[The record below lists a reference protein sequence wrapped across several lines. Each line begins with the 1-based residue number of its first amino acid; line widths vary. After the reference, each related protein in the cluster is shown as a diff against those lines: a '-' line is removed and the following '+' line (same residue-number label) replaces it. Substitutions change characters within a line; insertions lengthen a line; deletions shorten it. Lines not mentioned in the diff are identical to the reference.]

1 MEPRYSVK
9 LSLLVEE
16 FGLKKVYTPPDFDN
30 VRIVTP
36 DLNRPGMQLVGFFSH
51 FDNERIQ
58 LMGTVEIMYLKTL
71 PSSERRKI
79 FAELMKRH
87 IPALIICHSMQVYP
101 ECLEM
106 AEKYQVSLL
115 TTELDTSVF
124 EAELITTL
132 NVYLGPRITRH
143 GTMLEVYGEGILIT
157 GESGV
162 GKSETAIELVKR
174 GHRLIADD
182 AVEIKKISYKTL
194 FAESP
199 PLIQHYIELRGI
211 GVVDVMRL
219 FGMGAIKSRQ
229 ELDLIIN
236 IETWQDGMMYD
247 RLGLENQYTTL
258 LGVQVP
264 IMKIP
269 VKPGRNLAVII
280 EVAAMNNRHKR
291 MGYNAAQE
299 FAKQLDDHFEQM
311 MLESQME
318 SADDYEEYEDLTV
331 EDED

>member
-16 FGLKKVYTPPDFDN
+16 FGLKKVYTPPDFEN

-71 PSSERRKI
+71 PSTERRKI

-182 AVEIKKISYKTL
+182 AVELKKISYRTL
-194 FAESP
+194 FAQAP
-199 PLIQHYIELRGI
+199 PLIQHYIEIRGI

-280 EVAAMNNRHKR
+280 EVAAMNNRQKKL
-291 MGYNAAQE
+291 GYDTAKE
-299 FAKQLDDHFEQM
+299 FTERISRHFEQSM
-311 MLESQME
+311 KGIGNG
-318 SADDYEEYEDLTV
+318 
-331 EDED
+331 

>member
-16 FGLKKVYTPPDFDN
+16 FGLKKVYTPPDFEN

-71 PSSERRKI
+71 PSTERRKI
-79 FAELMKRH
+79 FAELMKRG
-87 IPALIICHSMQVYP
+87 IPALIICHSMQIYP

-115 TTELDTSVF
+115 ATDLDTSVF

-182 AVEIKKISYKTL
+182 AVEIKKISYNTL

-199 PLIQHYIELRGI
+199 PLIQHFIELRGI

-236 IETWQDGMMYD
+236 IETWQEGMMYD
-247 RLGLENQYTTL
+247 RLGLENQFTTL

-280 EVAAMNNRHKR
+280 EVAAMNNRQKKLGFNSAKELTERINRH
-291 MGYNAAQE
+291 
-299 FAKQLDDHFEQM
+299 FAES
-311 MLESQME
+311 MLEGGN
-318 SADDYEEYEDLTV
+318 D
-331 EDED
+331 

>member
-1 MEPRYSVK
+1 MEPRYSIK
-9 LSLLVEE
+9 LSQLVEE
-16 FGLKKVYTPPDFDN
+16 FGLKKVYTPPDFEN

-71 PSSERRKI
+71 PSTERRKI

-87 IPALIICHSMQVYP
+87 IPALIICHSMQIYP

-115 TTELDTSVF
+115 STELDTSVF
-124 EAELITTL
+124 EAELITSL
-132 NVYLGPRITRH
+132 NIYLGPRITRH
-143 GTMLEVYGEGILIT
+143 GTMLEGYGEGILIT

-182 AVEIKKISYKTL
+182 AVELKKISYRTL
-194 FAESP
+194 FAQAP
-199 PLIQHYIELRGI
+199 PLIQHYIEIRGI

-280 EVAAMNNRHKR
+280 EVAAMNNRQKKL
-291 MGYNAAQE
+291 GFNSAQE
-299 FAKQLDDHFEQM
+299 FTERINRHFA
-311 MLESQME
+311 ESMKE
-318 SADDYEEYEDLTV
+318 SGNV
-331 EDED
+331 

>member
-1 MEPRYSVK
+1 MEPRYSVS
-9 LSLLVEE
+9 LSTLVGI
-16 FGLKKVYTPPDFDN
+16 FDLQKVYTPPDYEQ
-30 VRIVTP
+30 VKIVTP
-36 DLNRPGMQLVGFFSH
+36 DLNRPGLQLVGFFSH

-58 LMGTVEIMYLKTL
+58 LMGTVECMYLKTL
-71 PSSERRKI
+71 PAQERRKI
-79 FAELMKRH
+79 FAELMKRG
-87 IPALIICHSMQVYP
+87 IPALILCHSTQVFP

-106 AEKYQVSLL
+106 SEKYGVTVLS
-115 TTELDTSVF
+115 TDIDTSVF

-132 NVYLGPRITRH
+132 NIYLGPRITRH

-182 AVEIKKISYKTL
+182 AVEIRKVSYNTL

-199 PLIQHYIELRGI
+199 PLIRHYIELRGI

-219 FGMGAIKSRQ
+219 FGMGAIKTRQ

-236 IETWQDGMMYD
+236 IENWQDGMMYD
-247 RLGLENQYTTL
+247 RLGLESHYTSL
-258 LGVQVP
+258 LGVRIP
-264 IMKIP
+264 ILKIP

-280 EVAAMNNRHKR
+280 EVAAMNNRQKKL
-291 MGYNAAQE
+291 GYDTAME
-299 FAKQLDDHFEQM
+299 FTERINRHFE
-311 MLESQME
+311 ESMKG
-318 SADDYEEYEDLTV
+318 SGNG
-331 EDED
+331 

>member
-1 MEPRYSVK
+1 MPEEPRYSVK
-9 LSLLVEE
+9 LSYLADSL
-16 FGLKKVYTPPDFDN
+16 GLQKVYTPPDYEE

-51 FDNERIQ
+51 FDHERIQ

-71 PSSERRKI
+71 PSTERRKI
-79 FAELMKRH
+79 FAELMKRG
-87 IPALIICHSMQVYP
+87 IPALIVCHSMEIYP

-106 AEKYQVSLL
+106 AKKYGVTLL
-115 TTELDTSVF
+115 ATELDTSVF

-132 NVYLGPRITRH
+132 NIHLGPRITRH

-182 AVEIKKISYKTL
+182 AVEIMKVSYRTL
-194 FAESP
+194 FAQSP

-236 IETWQDGMMYD
+236 IETWQEGMMYD
-247 RLGLENQYTTL
+247 RLGLENQFTTL
-258 LGVQVP
+258 LGVRVP

-280 EVAAMNNRHKR
+280 EVAAMNNRQKKL
-291 MGYNAAQE
+291 GYNSARE
-299 FAKQLDDHFEQM
+299 FTERLNRHFE
-311 MLESQME
+311 ESMRE
-318 SADDYEEYEDLTV
+318 GGNG
-331 EDED
+331 

>member
-9 LSLLVEE
+9 LSQLVEE
-16 FGLKKVYTPPDFDN
+16 FGLKKVYTPPDFES

-87 IPALIICHSMQVYP
+87 IPALIICHSMQIYP

-115 TTELDTSVF
+115 ATDLDTSVF
-124 EAELITTL
+124 EAELITSL
-132 NVYLGPRITRH
+132 NIYLGPRITRH
-143 GTMLEVYGEGILIT
+143 GTMLEVYGEGILLT

-182 AVEIKKISYKTL
+182 AVEIKKISYRTL

-229 ELDLIIN
+229 EMDLIIN

-280 EVAAMNNRHKR
+280 EVAAMNNRQKKL
-291 MGYNAAQE
+291 GFNSAQE
-299 FAKQLDDHFEQM
+299 LTERINAHFAETM
-311 MLESQME
+311 REGRN
-318 SADDYEEYEDLTV
+318 V
-331 EDED
+331 

>member
-9 LSLLVEE
+9 LSLLVED
-16 FGLKKVYTPPDFDN
+16 FGLKKVYTPPDFEN

-87 IPALIICHSMQVYP
+87 IPALIICHSMQIYP

-115 TTELDTSVF
+115 ATELDTSVF

-132 NVYLGPRITRH
+132 NIYLGPRITRH

-280 EVAAMNNRHKR
+280 EVAAMNNRQKKL
-291 MGYNAAQE
+291 GYNSAQE
-299 FAKQLDDHFEQM
+299 FTERINRHFA
-311 MLESQME
+311 ESMKE
-318 SADDYEEYEDLTV
+318 SGND
-331 EDED
+331 

>member
-16 FGLKKVYTPPDFDN
+16 FGLKKVYTPPDFEN

-87 IPALIICHSMQVYP
+87 IPALIICHSMQIYP

-115 TTELDTSVF
+115 ATELDTSVF

-132 NVYLGPRITRH
+132 NIYLGPRITRH

-157 GESGV
+157 GESGI

-199 PLIQHYIELRGI
+199 PLIQHDIELRGI

-280 EVAAMNNRHKR
+280 EVAAMNNRQKKL
-291 MGYNAAQE
+291 GYNSAQE
-299 FAKQLDDHFEQM
+299 FTERINRHFA
-311 MLESQME
+311 ESMKE
-318 SADDYEEYEDLTV
+318 SGND
-331 EDED
+331 

>member
-9 LSLLVEE
+9 LSQLVEE
-16 FGLKKVYTPPDFDN
+16 FGLKKVYTPPDFEN

-71 PSSERRKI
+71 PSTERRKI

-87 IPALIICHSMQVYP
+87 IPALIICHSMQIYP

-106 AEKYQVSLL
+106 AEEYQVSLL
-115 TTELDTSVF
+115 STELDTSVF
-124 EAELITTL
+124 EAELITSL
-132 NVYLGPRITRH
+132 NIYLGPRITRH

-182 AVEIKKISYKTL
+182 AVEIKKISYRTL

-280 EVAAMNNRHKR
+280 EVAAMNNRQKKL
-291 MGYNAAQE
+291 GFNSAQE
-299 FAKQLDDHFEQM
+299 FTERINRHFA
-311 MLESQME
+311 ESMKE
-318 SADDYEEYEDLTV
+318 SGNV
-331 EDED
+331 

>member
-124 EAELITTL
+124 EAELITAL

-280 EVAAMNNRHKR
+280 EVAAMNNRQKKL
-291 MGYNAAQE
+291 GYNSAQE
-299 FAKQLDDHFEQM
+299 FTERINRHFA
-311 MLESQME
+311 ESMKE
-318 SADDYEEYEDLTV
+318 GGNV
-331 EDED
+331 

>member
-1 MEPRYSVK
+1 M
-9 LSLLVEE
+9 
-16 FGLKKVYTPPDFDN
+16 
-30 VRIVTP
+30 
-36 DLNRPGMQLVGFFSH
+36 
-51 FDNERIQ
+51 
-58 LMGTVEIMYLKTL
+58 
-71 PSSERRKI
+71 
-79 FAELMKRH
+79 
-87 IPALIICHSMQVYP
+87 
-101 ECLEM
+101 
-106 AEKYQVSLL
+106 
-115 TTELDTSVF
+115 
-124 EAELITTL
+124 
-132 NVYLGPRITRH
+132 
-143 GTMLEVYGEGILIT
+143 
-157 GESGV
+157 

-182 AVEIKKISYKTL
+182 AVEIKKISYRTL

-280 EVAAMNNRHKR
+280 EVAAMNNRQKKL
-291 MGYNAAQE
+291 GYNSAQE
-299 FAKQLDDHFEQM
+299 FTERINRHFA
-311 MLESQME
+311 ESMKE
-318 SADDYEEYEDLTV
+318 GGNV
-331 EDED
+331 

>member
-16 FGLKKVYTPPDFDN
+16 FGLKKVYTPPDFEN

-87 IPALIICHSMQVYP
+87 IPALIICHSMQIYP

-115 TTELDTSVF
+115 ATELDTSVF

-132 NVYLGPRITRH
+132 NIYLGPRITRH

-182 AVEIKKISYKTL
+182 AVEIKKISYNTL

-280 EVAAMNNRHKR
+280 EVAAMNNRQKKL
-291 MGYNAAQE
+291 GYNSAQE
-299 FAKQLDDHFEQM
+299 FTERINRHFA
-311 MLESQME
+311 ESMKE
-318 SADDYEEYEDLTV
+318 SGND
-331 EDED
+331 

>member
-1 MEPRYSVK
+1 MEPRYSIK
-9 LSLLVEE
+9 LSQLVEE
-16 FGLKKVYTPPDFDN
+16 FGLTKVYTPPNFES

-71 PSSERRKI
+71 PSTERRKI
-79 FAELMKRH
+79 FAELMKRG
-87 IPALIICHSMQVYP
+87 IPALIICHKMEIYP

-115 TTELDTSVF
+115 STELDTSVF
-124 EAELITTL
+124 EAELITSL

-182 AVEIKKISYKTL
+182 AVEIKKISYRTL

-236 IETWQDGMMYD
+236 IENWQEGMMYD

-258 LGVQVP
+258 LGVKVP

-280 EVAAMNNRHKR
+280 EVAAMNNRQKKL
-291 MGYNAAQE
+291 GFNSAQE
-299 FAKQLDDHFEQM
+299 FTERINRHFA
-311 MLESQME
+311 ESMKE
-318 SADDYEEYEDLTV
+318 SDNG
-331 EDED
+331 

>member
-16 FGLKKVYTPPDFDN
+16 FGLKKVYTPPDFEN

-79 FAELMKRH
+79 FAELMKRG
-87 IPALIICHSMQVYP
+87 IPALIICHSMQIYP

-115 TTELDTSVF
+115 STELDTSVF

-236 IETWQDGMMYD
+236 IETWQEGMMYD

-258 LGVQVP
+258 LGVKVP

-280 EVAAMNNRHKR
+280 EVAAMNNRQKKL
-291 MGYNAAQE
+291 GFNSAQE
-299 FAKQLDDHFEQM
+299 FTERINRHFA
-311 MLESQME
+311 ESMRE
-318 SADDYEEYEDLTV
+318 GGHG
-331 EDED
+331 

>member
-16 FGLKKVYTPPDFDN
+16 FGLKKVYTPPDFEN

-87 IPALIICHSMQVYP
+87 IPALIICHSMQIYP

-115 TTELDTSVF
+115 ATELDTSVF

-132 NVYLGPRITRH
+132 NIYLGPRITRH

-182 AVEIKKISYKTL
+182 AVEIKKISYRTL

-280 EVAAMNNRHKR
+280 EVAAMNNRQKKL
-291 MGYNAAQE
+291 GFNTAQE
-299 FAKQLDDHFEQM
+299 FTERINRHFA
-311 MLESQME
+311 ESMKE
-318 SADDYEEYEDLTV
+318 NGNV
-331 EDED
+331 

>member
-9 LSLLVEE
+9 LSTLVDI
-16 FGLKKVYTPPDFDN
+16 FSLTKVYTPPN
-30 VRIVTP
+30 YEEVRIVTP

-51 FDNERIQ
+51 FDSERIQ
-58 LMGTVEIMYLKTL
+58 LMGTVEIMYLKNL
-71 PSSERRKI
+71 PASERRKV
-79 FAELMKRH
+79 FAELMKRG
-87 IPALIICHSMQVYP
+87 IPALLICHSMEIYP

-106 AEKYQVSLL
+106 AEKYGITLL
-115 TTELDTSVF
+115 ATEMDTSVM

-132 NVYLGPRITRH
+132 NIYLGPRITRH

-182 AVEIKKISYKTL
+182 AVEIKKISYNTL

-199 PLIQHYIELRGI
+199 PLIKHLIELRGI

-219 FGMGAIKSRQ
+219 FGMGAIKTRQ

-258 LGVQVP
+258 LGVQIP
-264 IMKIP
+264 ILKIP

-280 EVAAMNNRHKR
+280 EVAAMNNRQKKL
-291 MGYNAAQE
+291 GFNSAQE
-299 FAKQLDDHFEQM
+299 FTERINRHFAESLKEGGDD
-311 MLESQME
+311 
-318 SADDYEEYEDLTV
+318 
-331 EDED
+331 

>member
-16 FGLKKVYTPPDFDN
+16 FGLKKVYTPPDFEN

-51 FDNERIQ
+51 FDNERLQ

-71 PSSERRKI
+71 PSTERRKI

-87 IPALIICHSMQVYP
+87 IPALIICHSMQIYP

-115 TTELDTSVF
+115 STELDTSVF
-124 EAELITTL
+124 EAELITSL
-132 NVYLGPRITRH
+132 NIYLGPRITRH

-182 AVEIKKISYKTL
+182 AVEIKKISYRTL

-269 VKPGRNLAVII
+269 VKPGRNLAVSI
-280 EVAAMNNRHKR
+280 EVAAMNNRQKKL
-291 MGYNAAQE
+291 GYNSAQE
-299 FAKQLDDHFEQM
+299 FTERINRHFA
-311 MLESQME
+311 ESMKE
-318 SADDYEEYEDLTV
+318 SGNV
-331 EDED
+331 

>member
-106 AEKYQVSLL
+106 AEEYQVSLL

-280 EVAAMNNRHKR
+280 EVAAMNNRQKKL
-291 MGYNAAQE
+291 GYNSAQE
-299 FAKQLDDHFEQM
+299 FTERINRHFA
-311 MLESQME
+311 ESMKE
-318 SADDYEEYEDLTV
+318 GGNV
-331 EDED
+331 

>member
-9 LSLLVEE
+9 LSQLVEE
-16 FGLKKVYTPPDFDN
+16 FGLKKVYTPPDFEN

-71 PSSERRKI
+71 PSTERRKI

-115 TTELDTSVF
+115 STELDTSVF
-124 EAELITTL
+124 EAELITSL
-132 NVYLGPRITRH
+132 NIYLGPRITRH

-182 AVEIKKISYKTL
+182 AVEIKKISYRTL

-280 EVAAMNNRHKR
+280 EVAAMNNRQKKL
-291 MGYNAAQE
+291 GFNSAQE
-299 FAKQLDDHFEQM
+299 FTERINRHFA
-311 MLESQME
+311 ESMKE
-318 SADDYEEYEDLTV
+318 SGNV
-331 EDED
+331 

>member
-16 FGLKKVYTPPDFDN
+16 FGLKKVYTPPNFES

-71 PSSERRKI
+71 PSTERRKI
-79 FAELMKRH
+79 FAELMKRG
-87 IPALIICHSMQVYP
+87 IPALIICHSMQIYP

-115 TTELDTSVF
+115 STDLDTSVF

-280 EVAAMNNRHKR
+280 EVAAMNNRQKKL
-291 MGYNAAQE
+291 GYNSAQE
-299 FAKQLDDHFEQM
+299 FTERINRHFA
-311 MLESQME
+311 ESMKE
-318 SADDYEEYEDLTV
+318 GGNV
-331 EDED
+331 

>member
-16 FGLKKVYTPPDFDN
+16 FGLKKVYTPPDFES

-71 PSSERRKI
+71 PSTERRKI

-87 IPALIICHSMQVYP
+87 IPALIICHSMQIYP

-115 TTELDTSVF
+115 STELDTSVF

-132 NVYLGPRITRH
+132 NIYLGPRITRH

-280 EVAAMNNRHKR
+280 EVAAMNNRQKK
-291 MGYNAAQE
+291 MGYNTAQE
-299 FAKQLDDHFEQM
+299 FTERINRHFEQSM
-311 MLESQME
+311 KSGGENG
-318 SADDYEEYEDLTV
+318 
-331 EDED
+331 

>member
-1 MEPRYSVK
+1 MISPAEREGKRRVTVMEPRYSVK
-9 LSLLVEE
+9 LSQLVEE
-16 FGLKKVYTPPDFDN
+16 FGLKKVYTPPDFES

-87 IPALIICHSMQVYP
+87 IPALIICHSMQIYP

-115 TTELDTSVF
+115 ATDIDTSVF
-124 EAELITTL
+124 EAELITSL
-132 NVYLGPRITRH
+132 NIYLGPRITRH
-143 GTMLEVYGEGILIT
+143 GTMLEVYGEGILLT

-182 AVEIKKISYKTL
+182 AVEIKKISYRTL

-280 EVAAMNNRHKR
+280 EVAAMNNRQKKL
-291 MGYNAAQE
+291 GFNTAQE
-299 FAKQLDDHFEQM
+299 FTERINRHFA
-311 MLESQME
+311 ESMKE
-318 SADDYEEYEDLTV
+318 NGNG
-331 EDED
+331 

>member
-9 LSLLVEE
+9 LSQLVEE
-16 FGLKKVYTPPDFDN
+16 FGLKKVYTPPNFEN

-280 EVAAMNNRHKR
+280 EVAAMNNRQKKL
-291 MGYNAAQE
+291 GYNSAQE
-299 FAKQLDDHFEQM
+299 FTERINRHFA
-311 MLESQME
+311 ESMKE
-318 SADDYEEYEDLTV
+318 GGNV
-331 EDED
+331 

>member
-16 FGLKKVYTPPDFDN
+16 FGLKKVYTPPDFES

-71 PSSERRKI
+71 PSTERRKI

-87 IPALIICHSMQVYP
+87 IPALIICHSMQIYP

-115 TTELDTSVF
+115 STELDTSVF

-132 NVYLGPRITRH
+132 NIYLGPRITRH

-280 EVAAMNNRHKR
+280 EVAAMNNRQKKL
-291 MGYNAAQE
+291 GYNSAQE
-299 FAKQLDDHFEQM
+299 FTERINRHFA
-311 MLESQME
+311 ESMKE
-318 SADDYEEYEDLTV
+318 NGNG
-331 EDED
+331 